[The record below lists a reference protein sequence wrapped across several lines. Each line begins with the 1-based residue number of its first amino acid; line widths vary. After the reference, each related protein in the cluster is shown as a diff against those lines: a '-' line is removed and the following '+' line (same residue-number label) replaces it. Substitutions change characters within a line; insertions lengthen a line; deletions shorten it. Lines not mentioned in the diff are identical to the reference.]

1 MQVRRYVPWTPLR
14 LVVAAVCLEAL
25 VTLMPPLPSPEV
37 RLASSLSPEGAAV
50 RRPPHWLV
58 KVDGW
63 TFEMDRVHRGY
74 LRDLEGASAEIE
86 DSQLPWEEKGNE
98 IPYLDLIARTSAAER
113 IDWRLVVA
121 LIAVESAF
129 DATSESEAGAYGLM
143 QVRPIAAR
151 EVEMAEFHTPAANVR
166 AGVRYLRRLLSMFP
180 AADRYQQ
187 LALALAAYNMG
198 PAHLN
203 DAQLLATRYGLN
215 PRRWYDGL
223 ELMLPLLEQPGI
235 YRTLPNGFA
244 RGRETVRYVEQVL
257 TRYERLRRQYVIARD
272 QETQVN

>member
-25 VTLMPPLPSPEV
+25 VTLRPPLPSPEM
-37 RLASSLSPEGAAV
+37 RLASNPSPDGAGV
-50 RRPPHWLV
+50 RPPHWLI

-74 LRDLEGASAEIE
+74 LQDLEGASAEIE
-86 DSQLPWEEKGNE
+86 DSQPPWEEKGNE
-98 IPYLDLIARTSAAER
+98 IPYLDLIARTSAAEG

-121 LIAVESAF
+121 VIAVESAF
-129 DATSESEAGAYGLM
+129 DPTSESEAGAYGLM

-151 EVEMAEFHTPAANVR
+151 EVEMAEFQTPAANVR

-203 DAQLLATRYGLN
+203 DAQLLATRYRLN

-244 RGRETVRYVEQVL
+244 RGGQTVRYVEQVL

-272 QETQVN
+272 QETQVD